1 MVCAITF
8 FAVTQSSRYNSNMTQ
23 ELDIR
28 DADWE
33 QLVKNILRA
42 EMMRRGV
49 SYEQL
54 ATRLAAIGVED
65 NVLNLRNKV
74 ARGRFTA
81 TFFTQC
87 LVALGVD
94 ELQVP
99 DAREIASNA
108 VDGHGAQRLAKR
120 RTHSDGDN
128 HE

>member
-8 FAVTQSSRYNSNMTQ
+8 FAVRQSSRYNSSMTQ
-23 ELDIR
+23 ELDIK

-33 QLVKNILRA
+33 QLVKNMLRA

-54 ATRLAAIGVED
+54 ATRLAAIGVDD

-99 DAREIASNA
+99 DAREIGANA
-108 VDGHGAQRLAKR
+108 IDGHGAQKLAKKR
-120 RTHSDGDN
+120 S
-128 HE
+128 E

>member
-8 FAVTQSSRYNSNMTQ
+8 FAVRRSSRYNGHMTQ

-33 QLVKNILRA
+33 QLVKNMLRA

-54 ATRLAAIGVED
+54 AMRLAEIGVED

-94 ELQVP
+94 ELKVP
-99 DAREIASNA
+99 DTREIGAHA
-108 VDGHGAQRLAKR
+108 VDGRGAQKLAKKR
-120 RTHSDGDN
+120 S
-128 HE
+128 E